1 MKRLLVHRSLWLSL
15 FTLLLLWGSL
25 RATSPLAPPAVQA
38 QSAPVLAF
46 YYAWYDPSSFEPG
59 RTAFTNPAPYYSS
72 DAGTIQRQVSEA
84 QSAGID
90 GFVQS
95 WYGPGNQTES
105 NFATLLN
112 TANASGFKAAI
123 DFESSSG
130 FISTNQ
136 QRIDALNLL
145 LSTHA
150 NHPAYLQVN
159 GKPVIFFWAN
169 WVLTV
174 GDWTAIR
181 QAVDPDHN
189 SIWIAEGG
197 DTSILSVFD
206 GLHLYNIAWSDNPAG
221 TNSIWA
227 GNTRAAATTYG
238 AYKYWVGTAMPGFD
252 NTHLTSPG
260 TYRDRSGGSYYQA
273 SFSGAAASSPDMLI
287 ITSFNEWAE
296 GSHIESSVEFGSYY
310 LDLTRQLSA
319 SFKSGAIAPVPPPA
333 QVTQPPVPTNTPGP
347 SPTPTETLP
356 PTATAPPTNTP
367 TPIASP
373 TAGADGVILYE
384 VVEGDSLI
392 LIATRYGIDLELLY
406 AYNNLDEN
414 SLIAIGQQLI
424 LGYGASYAGPTP
436 FVPSSPF
443 SRLLDDGTVV
453 HIVQPGDT
461 LISIALLYGLS
472 LEELYE
478 ISGLNG
484 DSVLRIDQEVVV
496 QLPPQPV
503 EVGGSTDLP
512 SPTPTATATA
522 TATATPSPTA
532 TATATPE
539 PTATELYRRRH
550 QFLNWNRKSAAFR
563 SVASYRS
570 SSAWWVCS
578 PLSAA
583 SSSGWDGR
591 DKARPR
597 IKHGFHCGM
606 IAIRK

>member
-1 MKRLLVHRSLWLSL
+1 MKKLPFYRGLIVGL
-15 FTLLLLWGSL
+15 FMLLLLWGVAGSDRL
-25 RATSPLAPPAVQA
+25 LTSPLAPPPVHA

-46 YYAWYDPSSFEPG
+46 YYAWYDPSSFGPG
-59 RTAFTNPAPYYSS
+59 RTPFTNPQPYYSS
-72 DAGTIQRQVSEA
+72 DAGTIQRHVSEA
-84 QSAGID
+84 QGAGID

-105 NFATLLN
+105 NFVTLLN

-123 DFESSSG
+123 DFETSSG

-145 LSTHA
+145 LATHA
-150 NHPAYLQVN
+150 THPAYLRVD

-174 GDWTAIR
+174 DDWAAIR

-197 DTSILSVFD
+197 DTAILSVFD
-206 GLHLYNIAWSDNPAG
+206 GLHLYNIAWSANPAG

-227 GNTRAAATTYG
+227 GNTRAAASTYG
-238 AYKYWVGTAMPGFD
+238 SYKYWVGTAMPGFD
-252 NTHLTSPG
+252 NTHISSPG
-260 TYRDRSGGSYYQA
+260 TYRDRSEGAYYQA
-273 SFSGAAASSPDMLI
+273 SFTGAAASSPDMLI

-333 QVTQPPVPTNTPGP
+333 QVTQPPLPTNTPGP
-347 SPTPTETLP
+347 SPTPSNTPP
-356 PTATAPPTNTP
+356 PTDTP

-373 TAGADGVILYE
+373 TAGPDGVILYE
-384 VVEGDSLI
+384 VVAGDTLI

-414 SLIAIGQQLI
+414 SLIAIGQQLV
-424 LGYGASYAGPTP
+424 LGYGANYAGPTP

-453 HIVQPGDT
+453 HIVQPGDSM
-461 LISIALLYGLS
+461 ISIALLYQLS
-472 LEELYE
+472 LEELYA

-484 DSVLRIDQEVVV
+484 DSVLRIDQEVIV
-496 QLPPQPV
+496 QLPPTPV

-512 SPTPTATATA
+512 SPTATA
-522 TATATPSPTA
+522 TATATPTNTPSPTV
-532 TATATPE
+532 TATSTPE
-539 PTATELYRRRH
+539 PTATEPLPTPTPIPEVEPEIGGVEVGGVLPIFIGVVGLFAFIGGF
-550 QFLNWNRKSAAFR
+550 FLWLGRKR
-563 SVASYRS
+563 
-570 SSAWWVCS
+570 
-578 PLSAA
+578 
-583 SSSGWDGR
+583 
-591 DKARPR
+591 
-597 IKHGFHCGM
+597 
-606 IAIRK
+606 